1 MYNDLE
7 IDEVLLLIENKI
19 YIHSS
24 NNIVYIELLE
34 DSLTD
39 GDNIIMHKVL
49 DNFYNNCKKNN
60 TIFYIVYDFSQL
72 SITSST
78 NLIYNA
84 SIYQAH
90 FDKHIT
96 FLRTNLKYLYIIIQN
111 YTLRESLNNILDLYK
126 PEIQPKIIED
136 IKDIEF
142 Y

>member
-84 SIYQAH
+84 SIYQDH

-126 PEIQPKIIED
+126 PEIQPKIIKD

>member
-24 NNIVYIELLE
+24 NNIIYIELLE

-60 TIFYIVYDFSQL
+60 IIFYIVYDFSQL

-84 SIYQAH
+84 SIYQDH
-90 FDKHIT
+90 FDKHIN
-96 FLRTNLKYLYIIIQN
+96 FFRTNLKYLYIIIQN

>member
-60 TIFYIVYDFSQL
+60 IIFYIVYDFSQL

-84 SIYQAH
+84 SIYQDH

-96 FLRTNLKYLYIIIQN
+96 FFRTNLKYLYIIIQN

-142 Y
+142 F

>member
-19 YIHSS
+19 YIHFS
-24 NNIVYIELLE
+24 NNILHIELLE

-72 SITSST
+72 SIISST

-84 SIYQAH
+84 SIYQDH
-90 FDKHIT
+90 FDKHIN

-142 Y
+142 F

>member
-84 SIYQAH
+84 SIYQDH
-90 FDKHIT
+90 FDKHIN
-96 FLRTNLKYLYIIIQN
+96 FFRTNLKYLYIIIQN

-142 Y
+142 F